1 MNLSATL
8 AALCIFNGLKISPVL
23 ASPSHRF
30 TLPCGPVSPRFI
42 QAEKYLAQAFPNE
55 TGPDRV
61 ALISEAVA
69 RFAPLEVFNGAM
81 ACASWIRGAV
91 GTLQW
96 SFNEAHRIRIPNAED
111 IDPAAWFEDLEGLVI
126 LYGECAFPNPTEREA
141 QDIRLLRVL
150 ANKVMDKW
158 DEEEG
163 TADPESN
170 QGYIQKLYAIANA
183 MQERDQLLT
192 SPSRIAKARKEKP
205 LQPGQKYPF

>member
-30 TLPCGPVSPRFI
+30 ALPCGPISPRFT
-42 QAEKYLAQAFPNE
+42 QAERYLSQAFPKD
-55 TGPDRV
+55 TGPDKA
-61 ALISEAVA
+61 ALIADAVA

-81 ACASWIRGAV
+81 AAAPWIRGAI

-96 SFNEAHRIRIPNAED
+96 SFREAHGIAIPNAED
-111 IDPAAWFEDLEGLVI
+111 IDPASWFEDLEGLVI
-126 LYGECAFPNPTEREA
+126 LYGECAFPNPTEEQAR
-141 QDIRLLRVL
+141 DIRLLRKL
-150 ANKVMDKW
+150 ANKVMDRW

-192 SPSRIAKARKEKP
+192 SVTRISNARKNKP
-205 LQPGQKYPF
+205 LEPGQKYPF